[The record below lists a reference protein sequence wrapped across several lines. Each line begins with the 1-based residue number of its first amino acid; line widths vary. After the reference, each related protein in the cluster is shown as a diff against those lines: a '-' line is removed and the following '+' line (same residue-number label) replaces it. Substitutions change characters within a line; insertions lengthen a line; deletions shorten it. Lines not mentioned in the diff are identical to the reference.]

1 MSAHGVAVVP
11 TDGQR
16 PLLQVDGLQAE
27 YRDVPVLWEVSLTV
41 RTGEIVALVGSNGA
55 GKTTLLRAL
64 SGLWEGFLDI
74 KRGTIRFA
82 GHLLNGLESAEIVAR
97 GIAHVPE
104 GRHVFPGLTVL
115 ENLQLAGFVRLNRTQ
130 RREAL
135 ERVYEILPI
144 LRERRRQLAGTLS
157 GGEQQLLAIGRALMQ
172 RPILLMLDEP
182 SGGLAPR
189 MVAMLFELIE
199 RIRAGGVTVL
209 LAEQNVRGALA
220 LADRGYVLENGRI
233 ALEGEGRNLL
243 EQRRVKR
250 AVLGL

>member
-1 MSAHGVAVVP
+1 M
-11 TDGQR
+11 
-16 PLLQVDGLQAE
+16 
-27 YRDVPVLWEVSLTV
+27 
-41 RTGEIVALVGSNGA
+41 
-55 GKTTLLRAL
+55 
-64 SGLWEGFLDI
+64 
-74 KRGTIRFA
+74 
-82 GHLLNGLESAEIVAR
+82 
-97 GIAHVPE
+97 
-104 GRHVFPGLTVL
+104 
-115 ENLQLAGFVRLNRTQ
+115 RLNRTQ

-144 LRERRRQLAGTLS
+144 LSERRRQLAGTLS

-189 MVAMLFELIE
+189 MVAMLFELVE

-209 LAEQNVRGALA
+209 LAEQNVRGALT

-233 ALEGEGRNLL
+233 ALEGEGRDLL